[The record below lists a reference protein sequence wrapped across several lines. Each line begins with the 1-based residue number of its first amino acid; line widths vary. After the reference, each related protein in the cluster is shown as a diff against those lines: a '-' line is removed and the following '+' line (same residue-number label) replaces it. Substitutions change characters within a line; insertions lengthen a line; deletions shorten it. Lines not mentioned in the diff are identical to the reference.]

1 MRGRRGVPVLLALV
15 LVACSSDVGDT
26 APTAPGSVA
35 DTVGTTGEST
45 STTSTDEPSTTD
57 ASTTST
63 EASIDDLPARS
74 STDDLPADAAC
85 AMTPVPA
92 AGETT
97 FVFEGK
103 LWSVDD
109 TGEFAC
115 LADLDGRNPSW
126 IQWSP
131 DGDEVLIGPDV
142 VLRNDGRFVDTGY
155 FPENRALRWSEPT
168 GKAFIAPNAQTGHL
182 VWRNAHDSTE
192 RIDVSFMERTTA
204 AVYHPAGKHIVA
216 AGTGSDGLGEGI
228 FLASN
233 RGANPTRLGSIE
245 HGEVTGLAFDP
256 TGDSF
261 TFLHS
266 HPDGTTEVHRYT
278 LPFNQLDTLA
288 TYTGESATGLVTSAA
303 DNGAAAWVVA
313 HSTIANRVE
322 LTSPS
327 SFGVVRMA
335 LPTESV
341 ATPLSWLPGE
351 RLLVGVRPV
360 GGTDVG
366 AYDVWQWS
374 NGQSARIIDG
384 VQAAAARTP
393 HSPYVELNI
402 IPGSG
407 FG

>member
-1 MRGRRGVPVLLALV
+1 VLLALA
-15 LVACSSDVGDT
+15 LVGCSSDVTDT
-26 APTAPGSVA
+26 APTAPASNA
-35 DTVGTTGEST
+35 PDTVS
-45 STTSTDEPSTTD
+45 D
-57 ASTTST
+57 ST
-63 EASIDDLPARS
+63 EASATTDPSPTDEPTTSSTVPTIDDLPATY
-74 STDDLPADAAC
+74 STADLPLDATC

-92 AGETT
+92 DGQTT

-103 LWSVDD
+103 LWALDGAGAFS
-109 TGEFAC
+109 C

-131 DGDEVLIGPDV
+131 DGDEVVIGPDV
-142 VLRNDGRFVDTGY
+142 LLRDDGRFVETGY
-155 FPENRALRWSEPT
+155 FPDNRALRWSEPT
-168 GKAFIAPNAQTGHL
+168 GKALIAPNAQTGNL
-182 VWRNAHDSTE
+182 IWRNAHDSSD

-216 AGTGSDGLGEGI
+216 AGQGADGLGEGI

-256 TGDSF
+256 GGDSF
-261 TFLHS
+261 TFLHT

-278 LPFNQLDTLA
+278 LPFNQLETLA
-288 TYTGESATGLVTSAA
+288 VYTGESATGLVTSSS

-313 HSTIANRVE
+313 HSTNGNRVE
-322 LTSPS
+322 LITASRFEP
-327 SFGVVRMA
+327 VRMA

-341 ATPLSWLPGE
+341 FTPLSWLPGD
-351 RLLVGVRPV
+351 RLLVGAQPV
-360 GGTDVG
+360 GATGAE

-374 NGQSARIIDG
+374 NGQSTRVIDG
-384 VQAAAARTP
+384 VQAAAARAP
-393 HSPYVELNI
+393 HAPFVELNI

>member
-1 MRGRRGVPVLLALV
+1 MRGRRGVPVLLALS
-15 LVACSSDVGDT
+15 LVACASDATDT
-26 APTAPGSVA
+26 APTAPPSVA
-35 DTVGTTGEST
+35 ETAGTTSEST

-57 ASTTST
+57 ATTTST
-63 EASIDDLPARS
+63 EASIDDLPARY
-74 STDDLPADAAC
+74 STDDLPADSSCEMA
-85 AMTPVPA
+85 PVPA
-92 AGETT
+92 TGETT
-97 FVFEGK
+97 FVFEEK
-103 LWSVDD
+103 LWAVDE
-109 TGEFAC
+109 TGGFAC
-115 LADLDGRNPSW
+115 LADLEGRNPSW

-131 DGDEVLIGPDV
+131 DGDEVLIGPDL
-142 VLRNDGRFVDTGY
+142 VLRNDGRFVETGY

-168 GKAFIAPNAQTGHL
+168 GKALIAPNAQTGHL

-192 RIDVSFMERTTA
+192 RIDVSFMDRTTA

-245 HGEVTGLAFDP
+245 HGEVSGLAFDP

-278 LPFNQLDTLA
+278 LPFDQLDTLA

-303 DNGAAAWVVA
+303 DNGAAAWVVG
-313 HSTIANRVE
+313 HGTNANRVE
-322 LTSPS
+322 LSSPS

-341 ATPLSWLPGE
+341 FTPLSWLPGE
-351 RLLVGVRPV
+351 RLLVGARPA
-360 GGTDVG
+360 GGADDE